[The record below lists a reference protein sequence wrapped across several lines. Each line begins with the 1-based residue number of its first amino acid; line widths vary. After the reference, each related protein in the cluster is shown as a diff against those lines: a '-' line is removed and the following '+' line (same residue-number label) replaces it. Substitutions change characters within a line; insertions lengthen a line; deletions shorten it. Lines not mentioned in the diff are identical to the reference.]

1 MPVPDARTRSKISLN
16 PAKVLSSSCVGFPT
30 NDTELIAF
38 RRIPSKH
45 IPRIFLS
52 NLLFVFAAYAAKEWL
67 LQFDVGVFWV
77 LMRVLACGGFG
88 VVVWELVTKQLAK
101 GPKNIEV
108 RLFVYAT
115 RLSEA
120 QSSFTSGPQSA

>member
-1 MPVPDARTRSKISLN
+1 MPIPDAHTRSKISLN
-16 PAKVLSSSCVGFPT
+16 PTKVLSSSCVIFPRVA
-30 NDTELIAF
+30 TELTALH
-38 RRIPSKH
+38 RLPSKH

-88 VVVWELVTKQLAK
+88 VVVWELVTKQMAK

-115 RLSEA
+115 RPSEA
-120 QSSFTSGPQSA
+120 QSSFISGPQSA